1 MSLWWWI
8 IGLRWR
14 VEGEVKKKEMWRR
27 ESQVVALM
35 VNSKAKLEM
44 LKGDEKEYMVKKG
57 EGGCRLGEQ

>member
-1 MSLWWWI
+1 M
-8 IGLRWR
+8 
-14 VEGEVKKKEMWRR
+14 KKKEMWRR